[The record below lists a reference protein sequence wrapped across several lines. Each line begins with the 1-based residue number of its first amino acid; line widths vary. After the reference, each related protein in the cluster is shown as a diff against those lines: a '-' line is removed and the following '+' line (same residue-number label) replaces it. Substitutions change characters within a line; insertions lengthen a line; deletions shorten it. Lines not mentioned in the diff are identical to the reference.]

1 METYNMKTLK
11 TNVTAPS
18 YQKGASLLETM
29 ISLFVLAIGIL
40 GILAMQA
47 KSMQYN
53 QSAHVYSQAIYLAND
68 LAERIR
74 TNPGSVAN
82 YVGDVPDADDPQP
95 GEAADCNSVAGCSG
109 QDMAAA
115 DLWSWSRRL
124 YANLPASE
132 AKVTQKGDYLAI
144 ELSFDDSRAEQ
155 KDPEDAGATR
165 KTYHLMVRI

>member
-1 METYNMKTLK
+1 METYNMKSLK
-11 TNVTAPS
+11 INVTAPG

-74 TNPGSVAN
+74 TNPGSVAD
-82 YVGDVPDADDPQP
+82 YLGDVPDADASPVT
-95 GEAADCNSVAGCSG
+95 ECNTVGANCSG

-132 AKVTQKGDYLAI
+132 ATVTQTGDYLAI

>member
-1 METYNMKTLK
+1 MKSLK
-11 TNVTAPS
+11 PNVKAPGP
-18 YQKGASLLETM
+18 QQGASLLETM

-74 TNPGSVAN
+74 TNPGSVLS
-82 YVGDVPDADDPQP
+82 YLGDVP
-95 GEAADCNSVAGCSG
+95 AADAPAVAACDSVASQCNGA
-109 QDMAAA
+109 QMAAA
-115 DLWSWSRRL
+115 DLWAWSRRL
-124 YANLPASE
+124 YTNLPASE
-132 AKVTQKGDYLAI
+132 ATVTQAGDYLAI